1 MRISSKGEYGLRA
14 IFDLAQRFG
23 KGPVQSE
30 DIAGRQGIPVNYLNQ
45 LLILMRRAGLIE
57 SLRGPQG
64 GHMLARKPEDI
75 TLLEVLTVLEGPL
88 LPTENSR
95 EDLHPLQPEDYAL
108 ITAVWAN
115 LRASLEQQLSAI
127 TLDDLCQRKRE
138 RSGDVMYYI

>member
-30 DIAGRQGIPVNYLNQ
+30 EIAGRQGIPVNYLNQ

-108 ITAVWAN
+108 ITVVWAE

-127 TLDDLCQRKRE
+127 SLDDLCQRKRE
-138 RSGDVMYYI
+138 CSGDVMYYI

>member
-30 DIAGRQGIPVNYLNQ
+30 EIAGRQGIPVNYLNQ

-108 ITAVWAN
+108 ITVVWAE

-127 TLDDLCQRKRE
+127 SLDDLCQRKRE
-138 RSGDVMYYI
+138 YSGAVMYYI